1 MGNVGSRLYPD
12 TEELDSS
19 DEVSNACMPLDL
31 GTNKKQYSTV
41 CFLVLFS

>member
-1 MGNVGSRLYPD
+1 MGNNGSRLYPD
-12 TEELDSS
+12 TEESDSS